1 MISLI
6 RWLYLNYKYRIFPL
20 PNDPFR
26 LQKPAAD
33 LNISLAYTYKRY
45 GMDVPLVQ
53 QRITQRL
60 NFLAWSAPLSI
71 VMLCLALMVG
81 AVFSCSL
88 IGEDFQSHF

>member
-20 PNDPFR
+20 PNDPPR
-26 LQKPAAD
+26 LQKLAD

-45 GMDVPLVQ
+45 GMEVPLVQ

-60 NFLAWSAPLSI
+60 NSLAWSAPLSI
-71 VMLCLALMVG
+71 VMPCLALMVG
-81 AVFSCSL
+81 AIFSCSL
-88 IGEDFQSHF
+88 IGEGF

>member
-20 PNDPFR
+20 PNDSLR
-26 LQKPAAD
+26 LQELAAD
-33 LNISLAYTYKRY
+33 LDISLAYMYKGY
-45 GMDVPLVQ
+45 VLDVPLAQ

-60 NFLAWSAPLSI
+60 NSLAWSTPMSI

-88 IGEDFQSHF
+88 IGEGFQSHF